1 MAFFSIYRNHSG
13 SAASYLADR
22 NAGAHDAPPP
32 AIPSKEIMTSPC
44 SAKRLSQL
52 LCALTLG
59 LASQFALAATEWQL
73 NPAGNGLGG
82 ASRLSA
88 LDVGGVGYVQILP
101 SSTDPTGFNFIE
113 HGAYQALQSDKSTP
127 FGAQDLTITYTVMGH
142 GSLLNPFA
150 LSFTSGS
157 INLYADRNF
166 DFASTTGSYG
176 ADNGNRIASFS
187 VFGGGLNANGMVSV
201 QANAV
206 AGSVL
211 AGYLFAADGSD
222 LAKRNNVLMNLG
234 VFNQQT
240 TPDSLLVAEVV
251 CGMAGSTGAGCNGT
265 PFVNTPFAYTVKD
278 GGYATISAVP
288 EPEMVSM
295 LLAGL
300 GLISVVARRRRAVV

>member
-1 MAFFSIYRNHSG
+1 
-13 SAASYLADR
+13 
-22 NAGAHDAPPP
+22 
-32 AIPSKEIMTSPC
+32 MTSPR
-44 SAKRLSQL
+44 SAKRLTQL
-52 LCALTLG
+52 LCVLALG
-59 LASQFALAATEWQL
+59 LSSQFVQAAAEWQL
-73 NPAGNGLGG
+73 NPAGTGLAG
-82 ASRLSA
+82 ATRLSE

-101 SSTDPTGFNFIE
+101 SSTDPTGFTFIE

-127 FGAQDLTITYTVMGH
+127 FGTQDLTVTYTVMGS
-142 GSLLNPFA
+142 GNSLG

-166 DFASTTGSYG
+166 DFASATGSYG
-176 ADNGNRIASFS
+176 ADNGSRIASFS

-206 AGSVL
+206 AGSML

-222 LAKRNNVLMNLG
+222 LANRNNVQMNLA

-288 EPEMVSM
+288 EPETVSM

-300 GLISVVARRRRAVV
+300 GLISVVARRRRAAV

>member
-1 MAFFSIYRNHSG
+1 
-13 SAASYLADR
+13 
-22 NAGAHDAPPP
+22 
-32 AIPSKEIMTSPC
+32 MTSPC

>member
-1 MAFFSIYRNHSG
+1 
-13 SAASYLADR
+13 
-22 NAGAHDAPPP
+22 
-32 AIPSKEIMTSPC
+32 MTSPRP
-44 SAKRLSQL
+44 AKRLSQL

-59 LASQFALAATEWQL
+59 LSSQFAQATTEWQL
-73 NPAGNGLGG
+73 NPAGNGLAG
-82 ASRLSA
+82 ASWLSA

-101 SSTDPTGFNFIE
+101 SSTDPTAFNFIE

-127 FGAQDLTITYTVMGH
+127 FGTQDLTITYTVIGS

-157 INLYADRNF
+157 INLYADPNF
-166 DFASTTGSYG
+166 DFASTAGSYG
-176 ADNGNRIASFS
+176 ADNGSRIASFS
-187 VFGGGLNANGMVSV
+187 VFGGGLNADGMVSL
-201 QANAV
+201 QASAI
-206 AGSVL
+206 AGSLL

-222 LAKRNNVLMNLG
+222 LAMRDNVQMNLG

-278 GGYATISAVP
+278 GGYATISTVP
-288 EPEMVSM
+288 EPTTVSM

-300 GLISVVARRRRAVV
+300 GLIPIVTRRRRTAV